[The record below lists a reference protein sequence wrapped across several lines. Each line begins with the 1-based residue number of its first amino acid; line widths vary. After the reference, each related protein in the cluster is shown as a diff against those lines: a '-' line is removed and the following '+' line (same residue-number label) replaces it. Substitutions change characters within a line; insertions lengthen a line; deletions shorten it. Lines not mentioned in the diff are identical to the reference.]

1 MVTTHRLLA
10 AAALVLLA
18 ATPALSQ
25 STGTITGQVLEVS
38 TQRSLIGAQVSIAGT
53 GVGTLTNNAGRY
65 LIPNV
70 PTGPVT
76 VRIQMIGYEPQEQ
89 SATIA
94 AGETV
99 TLDFQLEQ
107 QAIALDEVV
116 VTGRV
121 TGTSRRN
128 LANAVSTV
136 NAGELTNVPAQTVEG
151 ALQAKV
157 PGINIFSNNGA
168 PGGGMK
174 VELRGI
180 TSIIGNSQPLYVVD
194 GVIVSNAMIPS
205 GQSILVNAA
214 DEMGSEDN
222 APNRIAD
229 LNPNDIENI
238 TVLKGASAAAMYGS
252 KASNG
257 VILIETRDGTY
268 GAGTSFNIRQRIGFS
283 SASNTL
289 GLRRFE
295 TEDEVV
301 GAFGEE
307 ALEYWEPGKFFDHEA
322 ELTDSNPINYETLVG
337 MRGGTGDT
345 RYYVSGLNRHD
356 GGVVLNS
363 GYDKRSL
370 RVNVGHRFGSSAEL
384 SVNTNAVRTETRR
397 GITNNDNRSISY
409 WMAMPTTP
417 SFLDIRQNPDG
428 SYPLNPFGPS
438 NVLETANEVDKEEVV
453 NRFIGSAELTL
464 TPLATGTHELRL
476 MTLAGIDYFS
486 LKNGMYAPPGLE
498 FEQAYTPAGTSILGN
513 VDSEQMNLG
522 ANLVHTFTPSLGFSA
537 TTSMGFQYE
546 RRYLDFAMTI
556 TEGLVPG
563 VRNVD
568 TGTNV
573 EPRHDR
579 EQIEDFG
586 VYINENV
593 LIGDRLYLSAALRAD
608 RSSTNADPQEIF
620 YYPRAAASYR
630 FVDLPG
636 FLDEIKLRAAYG
648 QSGNRPRYGQK
659 FALLNAEN
667 ISGLQTL
674 ELDGSVAALDL
685 RPERQTEFEGGIDV
699 QMFEGRA
706 SLQLTGYQ
714 NKITDMLLRRTLA
727 GSTGF
732 NVLFL
737 NGGEMRNRGVE
748 VALQAVP
755 IQSEGWSWTSNT
767 SFYLNRAEVTDLPV
781 PAFAPPLNFGGLG
794 SYRIEEGFSPT
805 AIIGSELVGD
815 SLVTDVRLGESR
827 PDFTMG
833 FGNEVRYRSFSLF
846 GLVDWK
852 HGGLISNLT
861 KWLFDTSQTSA
872 DYAAPCKVSLCEG
885 DETLGEMRTRLYP
898 ELTGIYLEDAGFV
911 KLREVSLSWDAPADF
926 VQSLGGGVQSL
937 RLSLSGRNLLTFT
950 DYTGMDPEVS
960 NFGNQTVSRNQDV
973 GPYPPSRSFWFS
985 VDVGF

>member
-1 MVTTHRLLA
+1 MVTIRRLIA
-10 AAALVLLA
+10 AATIVLLA
-18 ATPALSQ
+18 ASPALSQ
-25 STGTITGQVLEVS
+25 STGTVTGQVLEIS
-38 TQRSLIGAQVSIAGT
+38 TERPLVGAQVSIAGT
-53 GVGTLTNNAGRY
+53 GLGTLTNEAGRY
-65 LIPNV
+65 LLANV
-70 PTGPVT
+70 PAGPVT
-76 VRIQMIGYEPQEQ
+76 VRIQMIGYETQEQ
-89 SATIA
+89 SATLA
-94 AGETV
+94 EGETV

-128 LANAVSTV
+128 LANAVATV
-136 NAGELTNVPAQTVEG
+136 NADELTNVPAQTIEG

-180 TSIIGNSQPLYVVD
+180 TSIIGSSQPLYVVD
-194 GVIVSNAMIPS
+194 GVIVSNASVPS
-205 GQSILVNAA
+205 GQSMLVNAA
-214 DEMGSEDN
+214 DAEGAEDN

-229 LNPNDIENI
+229 LNPNDVESI

-257 VILIETRDGTY
+257 VILIETRDGAY
-268 GAGTSFNIRQRIGFS
+268 GAGTSFSIRQRMGFS
-283 SASNTL
+283 SVSNTL

-295 TEDEVV
+295 TESAVV
-301 GAFGEE
+301 DAFGEE
-307 ALEYWEPGKFFDHEA
+307 ALPYWKPGEFFDHEA
-322 ELTDSNPINYETLVG
+322 ELSDRNPINYETSVS
-337 MRGGTGDT
+337 MRGGTGNT

-356 GGVVLNS
+356 GGVVLNT

-370 RVNVGHRFGSSAEL
+370 RVNIGHRFGSFAEL
-384 SVNTNAVRTETRR
+384 SVNTSAVRAETRR

-417 SFLDIRQNPDG
+417 SFLNIRQNPDG
-428 SYPLNPFGPS
+428 SYPLNPFGSS
-438 NVLETANEVDKEEVV
+438 NVLETANEVEKEEEV

-464 TPLATGTHELRL
+464 TPLSTGTHELRL
-476 MTLAGIDYFS
+476 MALAGIDYFS
-486 LKNGMYAPPGLE
+486 LKNGSYAPPGLE
-498 FEQAYTPAGTSILGN
+498 FELAYPPAGTSTLGKT
-513 VDSEQMNLG
+513 DSEQMNAG
-522 ANLVHTFTPSLGFSA
+522 VNLVHAFTPSVGLSA
-537 TTSMGFQYE
+537 TTALGFQYE
-546 RRYLDFAMTI
+546 RRYYDFAMT
-556 TEGLVPG
+556 TAEGLVPG

-573 EPRHDR
+573 GLRQDR
-579 EQIEDFG
+579 EQVEDFG
-586 VYINENV
+586 VYVSENV

-608 RSSTNADPQEIF
+608 QSSTNADPQEIF

-648 QSGNRPRYGQK
+648 QSGNRPLYGQK
-659 FALLNAEN
+659 FALLNAEVL
-667 ISGLQTL
+667 SGLRTL

-685 RPERQTEFEGGIDV
+685 RPERQTEFEGGIDI
-699 QMFEGRA
+699 QMFDGRA

-714 NKITDMLLRRTLA
+714 NNITDMLLRRTLA

-737 NGGEMRNRGVE
+737 NGGEMRNRGIE

-767 SFYLNRAEVTDLPV
+767 SFYLNRALVIDLPV
-781 PAFAPPLNFGGLG
+781 PAFSPPLDFGGLG
-794 SYRIEEGFSPT
+794 GYRIEEGFSPT
-805 AIIGSELVGD
+805 AIIGSKLVGD
-815 SLVTDVRLGESR
+815 SIVTDVRLGESR

-833 FGNEVRYRSFSLF
+833 FGNEVRYRNFSLF

-852 HGGLISNLT
+852 HGGLITNLT
-861 KWLFDTSQTSA
+861 KWLFDTAKTSA
-872 DYAAPCKVSLCEG
+872 DYAADCTVSLCEEG
-885 DETLGEMRTRLYP
+885 ETLGEMRFRLYP

-911 KLREVSLSWDAPADF
+911 KLRELRLSWDAPLDL
-926 VQSLGGGVQSL
+926 VQSFGGGVQSL
-937 RLSLSGRNLLTFT
+937 RFSLSGRNLLTFT

-973 GPYPPSRSFWFS
+973 APYPPSRSFWFS